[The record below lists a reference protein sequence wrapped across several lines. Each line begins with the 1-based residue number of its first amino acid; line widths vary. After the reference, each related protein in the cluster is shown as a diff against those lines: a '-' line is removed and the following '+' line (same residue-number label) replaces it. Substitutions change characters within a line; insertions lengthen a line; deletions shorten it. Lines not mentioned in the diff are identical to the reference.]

1 MLLQHGL
8 IAGGLADGSVA
19 IWDAHQILKGRPE
32 SALLAKEAKHHG
44 AVSKPLLS
52 INPVI
57 SLAAHLG
64 SLSYPLTRSSSGGYL
79 VDDTHGDAGERS
91 GLQSA
96 EPKSASIRWC

>member
-52 INPVI
+52 INTV
-57 SLAAHLG
+57 LAGHLG
-64 SLSYPLTRSSSGGYL
+64 SLSYMHIQSTSDGHL
-79 VDDTHGDAGERS
+79 VKDTHGDAGERS

-96 EPKSASIRWC
+96 